1 MSLVERHVAVPT
13 MADLARAHDAV
24 RAHLEPTPVVETR
37 AASNAVLKLECWQPT
52 GSFKVRG
59 AIAALSALSEQD
71 RAAGVVTASAG
82 NHGLG
87 VAFAATRLGVPAT
100 VVVPAT
106 ASPAKVAALREFP
119 IRLVQKGD
127 GYFAAELH
135 ALELAAGG
143 ATYVSPYNDSAV
155 IAGQASI
162 AAEIRQQVDGPITIV
177 APVGGGGLVAGL
189 CLWAAGDSE
198 VGGAVGSV
206 EMVRV
211 VGVEAGASQ
220 VVSAA
225 VAARRVVE
233 VTVSPTLADGL
244 AGNIEPNSVT
254 PGIIAAHCHA
264 LTTVTELEIRG
275 AMRFLAAEHGL
286 LVEGSG
292 AVAVAALLAGRVS
305 VIGSPVV
312 VVTGRNIS
320 LPTAAEVLGSAARSQ
335 TTSGCPACTGPMR

>member
-1 MSLVERHVAVPT
+1 
-13 MADLARAHDAV
+13 MADLARAHEAV
-24 RAHLEPTPVVETR
+24 RAHLEPTPVVETT
-37 AASNAVLKLECWQPT
+37 AASHAVLKLECCQPT

-71 RAAGVVTASAG
+71 RRAGVVTASAG

-87 VAFAATRLGVPAT
+87 VAFAAARLGVPAT

-106 ASPAKVAALREFP
+106 ASPAKVAALRKFP

-127 GYFAAELH
+127 GYFAAELN
-135 ALELAAGG
+135 ALELAAEG

-155 IAGQASI
+155 VAGQASI

-189 CLWAAGDSE
+189 CLWATGY
-198 VGGAVGSV
+198 VGGAVGSAGI
-206 EMVRV
+206 VRV
-211 VGVEAGASQ
+211 VGVEARASQ
-220 VVSAA
+220 AVSAA
-225 VAARRVVE
+225 VDARRVVE

-254 PGIIAAHCHA
+254 PGIIAAHCDA
-264 LTTVTELEIRG
+264 LTTVSELEIRG

-305 VIGSPVV
+305 GIGSPVV

-320 LPTAAEVLGSAARSQ
+320 LPTAAEVLGSSDAE
-335 TTSGCPACTGPMR
+335 G